1 MRGYLSIVIAG
12 LFLSMM
18 GCDKLKEESN
28 RVTVVPPVVPPVITQ
43 EALPCTTQE
52 IVKKNDTGHIMVPV
66 GQGYQYYTLRDRVPE
81 RPLTHCLPC
90 KNAKTKGELFVC
102 EGDGKEDE
110 SKGTPIVK

>member
-1 MRGYLSIVIAG
+1 MMRGYLSIVIVG

-28 RVTVVPPVVPPVITQ
+28 RVTVVPPVITQ

-52 IVKKNDTGHIMVPV
+52 IGKKSETERVMIAS